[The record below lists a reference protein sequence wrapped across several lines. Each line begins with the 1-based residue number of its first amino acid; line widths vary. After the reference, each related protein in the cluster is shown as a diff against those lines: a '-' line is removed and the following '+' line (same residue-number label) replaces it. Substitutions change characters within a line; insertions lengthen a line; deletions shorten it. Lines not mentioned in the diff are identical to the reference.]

1 VILVLQKV
9 PLVIQV
15 LQVLTGPTGPNP
27 WILDEY
33 SIVKPTGTTGFTGIG
48 YTENVGIFGDLIVD
62 ISGNL
67 TTNTIQN
74 TAGNVEIITQSS
86 TGSLDLN
93 STIVNFKNTSTTT
106 TTSTHNA
113 EIKTTSINVS
123 THTFLK
129 CQLNGV
135 DIWIPYFTSDSS
147 V

>member
-1 VILVLQKV
+1 MYYKRSHWSYRS
-9 PLVIQV
+9 
-15 LQVLTGPTGPNP
+15 TGPNP

-48 YTENVGIFGDLIVD
+48 YTGNVGIFGDLIVD

-106 TTSTHNA
+106 TSTHNA
-113 EIKTTSINVS
+113 
-123 THTFLK
+123 
-129 CQLNGV
+129 
-135 DIWIPYFTSDSS
+135 
-147 V
+147 